1 MKTENQWMKTENQWM
16 IAKNQWVMKPKTQW
30 MQALG
35 KNEWKL
41 RTNAL
46 TNDSNKKKQEMQAR
60 KGRMIGKSKLINE
73 L

>member
-1 MKTENQWMKTENQWM
+1 
-16 IAKNQWVMKPKTQW
+16 MKPKTQW

>member
-1 MKTENQWMKTENQWM
+1 
-16 IAKNQWVMKPKTQW
+16 MKPKTQW

-46 TNDSNKKKQEMQAR
+46 MNDSNQENKKCKL
-60 KGRMIGKSKLINE
+60 GKE
-73 L
+73 EW